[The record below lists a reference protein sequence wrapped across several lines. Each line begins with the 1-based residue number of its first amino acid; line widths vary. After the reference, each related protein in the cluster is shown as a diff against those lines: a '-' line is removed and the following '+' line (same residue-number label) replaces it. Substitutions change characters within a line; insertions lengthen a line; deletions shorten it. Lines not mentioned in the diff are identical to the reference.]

1 MRNHNRLLGKVEGV
15 DGIKTGYIHAS
26 GFNLVTSVRRKGRHL
41 VAVVLGG
48 RTGSARDAHMRQLI
62 EANIGNASTERG
74 PVMAAAPAAAVA
86 IPMQQAAPKPADPA
100 PTSAIPAVQPI
111 QESNEPLKPVLV
123 KTVAVKSG
131 VIQPAAKAPLPIVP
145 AQSALETSH
154 EPAAPAEPKYEVA
167 TVPESKPSPPPAP
180 VGPSAARPDLPDTSP
195 VHSAPAAR
203 NSTAPKPPAK
213 PAPQP
218 AQAHG
223 GWTIQIGA
231 FDAETEARQR
241 LNSARSKAG
250 TMLAQAN
257 PYTEPVLKGARK
269 LYRARFAGFSR
280 DHAET
285 ACNYLKRNDFAC
297 IILRN

>member
-1 MRNHNRLLGKVEGV
+1 V
-15 DGIKTGYIHAS
+15 
-26 GFNLVTSVRRKGRHL
+26 
-41 VAVVLGG
+41 
-48 RTGSARDAHMRQLI
+48 
-62 EANIGNASTERG
+62 
-74 PVMAAAPAAAVA
+74 
-86 IPMQQAAPKPADPA
+86 
-100 PTSAIPAVQPI
+100 
-111 QESNEPLKPVLV
+111 
-123 KTVAVKSG
+123 
-131 VIQPAAKAPLPIVP
+131 
-145 AQSALETSH
+145 
-154 EPAAPAEPKYEVA
+154 
-167 TVPESKPSPPPAP
+167 
-180 VGPSAARPDLPDTSP
+180 
-195 VHSAPAAR
+195 AR
-203 NSTAPKPPAK
+203 NSATSKPPAT

-218 AQAHG
+218 VQARG
-223 GWTIQIGA
+223 GWAIQIGA